1 MPTPNAA
8 AIAGALLL
16 VAAPLLAAP
25 AGAPSRGPQG
35 PTAVSP
41 ASIAFRDVSASAGI
55 VDRGISFGA
64 SAGDANG
71 DGWPDLFSG
80 GHYGAH
86 PRLWVN
92 QRNGRF
98 LDAVPLMV
106 PPPDGDM
113 HGAQWADLDNDGAQE
128 LVLMRGA
135 GFGIGSS
142 PKLAYR
148 LIGAQ
153 LVDTSAPMGLNVPP
167 MRARTPIALDYD
179 DDGDLDMFLTAL
191 TRTDGLA
198 PPSPYLQ
205 ATTNA
210 FVEWTNSGFPPTSLT
225 QWGTLGDLDDDLRLD
240 LLLQG
245 FPHRAFRT
253 GPAGLTQINGAIGL
267 PPAPTMTD
275 CVVADF
281 DNDGR
286 NELYMA
292 RAPLGSDYHF
302 EDQQRLEFRAIV
314 VGSEHTVRV
323 RVPSPNQLRLDWGP
337 LPWWPLNTVFIG
349 SAGLAPLL
357 GPDQTTT
364 LLSNLPAH
372 QGIAAHTPGQS
383 NGIYIGY
390 DPAAGEWVVSVSTTV
405 WNEAMIRM
413 VSSVP
418 MLMPA
423 TTIGF
428 NPSQPQPSDLLAKRV
443 GGAFVDRSLASGIPT
458 TLQGRSVVAADFDN
472 DMDLDLYVVTATPT
486 RNTENVLLSNDG
498 TGRFTPVR
506 ALDAGGSTDGVG
518 DCVVT
523 LDYDRDGRV
532 DLFVTNG
539 DAPAFRQ
546 GTPSDAFGDNGPS
559 QLLRNET
566 VSGNRWLGIELQGTS
581 SNRDGIG
588 ARIEVT
594 AGGRRQVRE
603 HGGGMHRYS
612 QNHGIHF
619 GLGPNP
625 TADVLVVWPNG
636 STSIRRNVPTN
647 QFLRIVQ

>member
-1 MPTPNAA
+1 MPLSNPA

-16 VAAPLLAAP
+16 VAAPVLP
-25 AGAPSRGPQG
+25 ARSGARSLCPQG
-35 PTAVSP
+35 PTAVAPSP
-41 ASIAFRDVSASAGI
+41 IAFRDVSTTAGI

-64 SAGDANG
+64 SAGDVDG
-71 DGWPDLFSG
+71 DGYPDVFTG

-92 QRNGRF
+92 QRNGTF
-98 LDAVPLMV
+98 VDAVLLMV
-106 PPPDGDM
+106 PLPDGDM
-113 HGAQWADLDNDGAQE
+113 HGAQWADLDNDGVQE

-135 GFGIGSS
+135 NFGTGST
-142 PKLAYR
+142 PKLTYR
-148 LIGAQ
+148 RIGAQ
-153 LVDTSAPMGLNVPP
+153 LVDTSAPMGLSVPP

-191 TRTDGLA
+191 TRADGLA

-210 FVEWTNSGFPPTSLT
+210 FVEWTNSGFPPTSVT
-225 QWGTLGDLDDDLRLD
+225 QWGTLGDLDGDLRLD
-240 LLLQG
+240 LLLQS
-245 FPHRAFRT
+245 FPNRAFRT

-275 CVVADF
+275 CVIADF
-281 DNDGR
+281 DNDGD

-292 RAPLGSDYHF
+292 RAPLWSDYHF
-302 EDQQRLEFRAIV
+302 EDPKRLEFRAIV
-314 VGSEHTVRV
+314 DGSEHTVRV
-323 RVPSPNQLRLDWGP
+323 RVPAPNQLTLDWGP
-337 LPWWPLNTVFIG
+337 LPWWPLNTVFLG
-349 SAGLAPLL
+349 SAGVAPVL
-357 GPDQTTT
+357 GPNQTIT

-372 QGIAAHTPGQS
+372 QGIAAHTPGQT

-390 DPAAGEWVVSVSTTV
+390 DPAAGEWVISVSTTV

-418 MLMPA
+418 MLTPA

-443 GGAFVDRSLASGIPT
+443 GGAFVDRALASGIPP
-458 TLQGRSVVAADFDN
+458 TLQGRSVVTADFDN

-486 RNTENVLLSNDG
+486 RNTENVLLNNDG
-498 TGRFTPVR
+498 TGRFSPMR
-506 ALDAGGSTDGVG
+506 ATDAGGSTDGVG

-539 DAPAFRQ
+539 DATAFRQ
-546 GTPSDAFGDNGPS
+546 STPSDAFGDNGPS
-559 QLLRNET
+559 QLLRNVT

-619 GLGPNP
+619 GLGSHA

-636 STSIRRNVPTN
+636 STSIRRNVATN